1 MSEESVVFKLTT
13 FDKTSLSKVVDRRIT
28 TFVNED
34 NTAPSLTVEE
44 FFAEYER
51 LYFDIPINGENQ
63 SHEYLIKKSSEL
75 LAVDTTQD
83 IQPLLDEIAS
93 LRDQLLELTRQ
104 NIELQSQTE

>member
-34 NTAPSLTVEE
+34 NTTPSLTVEE